1 MQAEVVSIGDELL
14 TGQKVNTNAAFL
26 CSELGSAGVAV
37 KRVVVCGDGDDA
49 IAGQLAESLGR
60 SELVLATG
68 GLGPTRDDRTKQA
81 VCRLLEKKLVFDREV
96 YDATIRRYPGRA
108 TSTAS
113 NLRDNAM
120 VVEGSVVIPNTVGM
134 ALGMMLDC
142 GKTFGN
148 HRLVLMP
155 GVPAEMKEMMRRS
168 VLPSIADRSDGVIVH
183 THIRTTGI
191 GETSLAGLVGDIE
204 DRLPGGTTLAY
215 LPHEAGVHLRISS
228 SGRDRNTVERDNRTV
243 AEAVCAA
250 ADGYVYAMRDVPL
263 EEIVGELLLSQ
274 ELTISA
280 AESCTGGLVS
290 SRLTDV
296 AGSSGYFRQSYV
308 VYSNESKTEVLG
320 VKSETLAVH
329 GAVSEAVAAEMA
341 EGCLE
346 RSGAD
351 IALST
356 TGIAGPGGGSA
367 MKPVG
372 TVCLGLARRSKDGEV
387 SVRTST
393 FRIRGSRRRNK
404 LRFSEAALAM
414 AWRELG
420 AKG

>member
-1 MQAEVVSIGDELL
+1 MRAEVVSIGDELL

-26 CSELGSAGVAV
+26 CSELGAAGVAV
-37 KRVVVCGDGDDA
+37 ERVVACGDDEDA
-49 IAGQLAESLGR
+49 ISGQLAESLGR

-68 GLGPTRDDRTKQA
+68 GLGPTRDDRTKRA
-81 VCRLLEKKLVFDREV
+81 VCRLLGRELVFDRDV
-96 YDATIRRYPGRA
+96 YEATVSRYSDRA
-108 TSTAS
+108 ASAAS
-113 NLRDNAM
+113 NLRHNAM
-120 VVEGSVVIPNTVGM
+120 VVEGSVVIANAVGL
-134 ALGMMLDC
+134 APGMMLDC

-148 HRLVLMP
+148 RQLVLMP
-155 GVPAEMKEMMRRS
+155 GVPAEMEEMMRRS
-168 VLPSIADRSDGVIVH
+168 VLPVIAERSGGVIVH

-228 SGRDRNTVERDNRTV
+228 SGDDRGAVERDNRVV
-243 AEAVCAA
+243 AEAVRTAA
-250 ADGYVYAMRDVPL
+250 AGYVYAMRDVPL
-263 EEIVGELLLSQ
+263 EAVVGELLLSQ

-296 AGSSGYFRQSYV
+296 AGSSGYFRQGYV
-308 VYSNESKTEVLG
+308 VYSNESKAGILG
-320 VKSETLAVH
+320 VEPETLAAH

-346 RSGAD
+346 KSGAD

-356 TGIAGPGGGSA
+356 TGVAGPGGGSA
-367 MKPVG
+367 TKPVG
-372 TVCLGLARRSKDGEV
+372 TVCLGLARRGEDGEV

-393 FRIRGSRRRNK
+393 FRTRGSRRRNK
-404 LRFSEAALAM
+404 LRFSEAALAI

-420 AKG
+420 TKE

>member
-1 MQAEVVSIGDELL
+1 MRAEVVSIGDELL

-26 CSELGSAGVAV
+26 CSELGAAGVAV
-37 KRVVVCGDGDDA
+37 ERVVACGDDEEA
-49 IAGQLAESLGR
+49 ITGQLGESLAR
-60 SELVLATG
+60 SELVLVTG
-68 GLGPTRDDRTKQA
+68 GLGPTRDDRTKKA
-81 VCRLLEKKLVFDREV
+81 VCDLFGRELVFDREV
-96 YDATIRRYPGRA
+96 YEATVRRYPNRA

-113 NLRDNAM
+113 NLRRNAM
-120 VVEGSVVIPNTVGM
+120 IVEGSVVIPNTVGM
-134 ALGMMLDC
+134 APGMMLDC
-142 GKTFGN
+142 GGTFGN
-148 HRLVLMP
+148 RRLVLMP

-168 VLPSIADRSDGVIVH
+168 VLPSIADRSGGAIVH

-191 GETSLAGLVGDIE
+191 GETSLAELVGGIE

-228 SGRDRNTVERDNRTV
+228 SGSDRSAVECDNRTV
-243 AEAVCAA
+243 AEAVCTAA
-250 ADGYVYAMRDVPL
+250 AGYVYATRDVPL
-263 EEIVGELLLSQ
+263 EEVVGELLLSQ
-274 ELTISA
+274 ELTISV

-308 VYSNESKTEVLG
+308 VYSDESKTEMLG
-320 VKSETLAVH
+320 VKPETLAAH
-329 GAVSEAVAAEMA
+329 GAVSEAVAAEMV

-346 RSGAD
+346 RSRAD

-356 TGIAGPGGGSA
+356 TGIAGPGGGSTV
-367 MKPVG
+367 KPVG
-372 TVCLGLARRSKDGEV
+372 TVCLGLARRGKDGVV
-387 SVRTST
+387 SVRTSI
-393 FRIRGSRRRNK
+393 FRTRGSRRQNK

-420 AKG
+420 AE